1 MKTGWYILNYHNI
14 SWGSSVFE
22 STIGGSFTPFE
33 FSEHISVLLREFEIV
48 SIDKGLE
55 LWENDKIDRP
65 ILSFWFDDGLLGTR
79 INAFPILQKINITAG
94 ISINSSFVYRKDVF
108 WRFMVSYLMQ
118 PRFRNQLQKML
129 EKKFKYI
136 RIESVKCFCL
146 DNFTV
151 ALVDAISG
159 MFYNLATQ
167 EEVEIAKNL
176 FDHIQG
182 LQCLQE
188 NGWLLANHSA
198 NHYPIAEK
206 CGYQYFFEEFIR
218 SEEELSRK
226 LKIENKFLVLP
237 FDRPR
242 KRCFQREEFSSD
254 FPDFNSK
261 VVVAV
266 GNKVNVNGTR
276 KDFLERI
283 SVNEFTAKELV
294 RALRKI
300 D

>member
-1 MKTGWYILNYHNI
+1 
-14 SWGSSVFE
+14 
-22 STIGGSFTPFE
+22 
-33 FSEHISVLLREFEIV
+33 
-48 SIDKGLE
+48 
-55 LWENDKIDRP
+55 
-65 ILSFWFDDGLLGTR
+65 
-79 INAFPILQKINITAG
+79 
-94 ISINSSFVYRKDVF
+94 
-108 WRFMVSYLMQ
+108 
-118 PRFRNQLQKML
+118 
-129 EKKFKYI
+129 
-136 RIESVKCFCL
+136 
-146 DNFTV
+146 
-151 ALVDAISG
+151 
-159 MFYNLATQ
+159 MFYNFATQ
-167 EEVEIAKNL
+167 EEVKTAKNL

-206 CGYQYFFEEFIR
+206 SGYQYFAEEFIK

-242 KRCFQREEFSSD
+242 RRWFQREQISLD

-266 GNKVNVNGTR
+266 GNKVNGNGSS
-276 KDFLERI
+276 KNFLERI

-294 RALRKI
+294 IALRKI
-300 D
+300 K